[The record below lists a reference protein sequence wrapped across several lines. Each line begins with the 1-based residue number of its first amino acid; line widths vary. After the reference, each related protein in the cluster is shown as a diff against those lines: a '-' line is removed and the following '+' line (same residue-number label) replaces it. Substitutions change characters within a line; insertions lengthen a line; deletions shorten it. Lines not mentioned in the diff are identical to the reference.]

1 MYVCMY
7 IPNSVLHKWYE
18 KVKVS
23 QSCPTLCHPTD
34 YTAHGILQ
42 AIAFLF
48 SREIFPTQG
57 SNPAL
62 PHCRRVLYQ
71 LSQKGSPRILGCL
84 VKSSFSSS
92 HVRMWK
98 LGHKESWA
106 PKNGCFWTVVLEKTL
121 QSPLDCKEIQP
132 VNPKGNQSCIFIGR
146 TDAETPLLW
155 PPDMKNWLIWK
166 DPDAGKDWRQEK
178 GTTEG
183 EMVGWHHQ
191 LNGPEFEQTPG
202 VGYGQECLVCCNPW
216 GCRVDWATELNW
228 RIPEWV
234 AYLFSSGSALHR
246 NPTGISCIAAGFF
259 PNWIIREVW

>member
-1 MYVCMY
+1 MKKWK
-7 IPNSVLHKWYE
+7 SVSHVW
-18 KVKVS
+18 
-23 QSCPTLCHPTD
+23 LCHPTD

-62 PHCRRVLYQ
+62 PHCRWVLYQ

-92 HVRMWK
+92 HVWTWK

-132 VNPKGNQSCIFIGR
+132 VNPKGNQSWIFIGR

-155 PPDMKNWLIWK
+155 PPDTKNWLIWRLWCWERLK
-166 DPDAGKDWRQEK
+166 AGEGDDRGWDGWMASPTQWTWVWANSRSWLWTGMPGVLQSMGLQSRLSNWTELKNTRMGSLSLLQRICLTQESN
-178 GTTEG
+178 
-183 EMVGWHHQ
+183 WDLLHCSRILYQ
-191 LNGPEFEQTPG
+191 LNYQRSLI
-202 VGYGQECLVCCNPW
+202 VIQWV
-216 GCRVDWATELNW
+216 LNKSLM
-228 RIPEWV
+228 E
-234 AYLFSSGSALHR
+234 
-246 NPTGISCIAAGFF
+246 
-259 PNWIIREVW
+259 